1 LVQNSPVPGH
11 PAFKLACGRLPDTG
25 RDLCSQPTLSRLENA
40 PALRDVM
47 RLTYALVDQ
56 WMASYATAPPSVRLD
71 IDDTCDVVHGHQQ
84 LSLFNAHYDVPRM
97 NEGTSPRINDER
109 KLRQPSSK
117 GVEAMTDDEQKIAD
131 AVARAFETL
140 SESLSRELSDAFN
153 QIAQQIGR
161 VQKQQLEIVDLVGS
175 QAEAISAREKIRDGD
190 VERHNEY
197 ARAIEQLSQA
207 QMKIAQ
213 FIDVLAT
220 QYGQLFKALSNRLDA
235 IEKEAFGPN
244 YNQEPSTP
252 PLN

>member
-1 LVQNSPVPGH
+1 
-11 PAFKLACGRLPDTG
+11 
-25 RDLCSQPTLSRLENA
+25 
-40 PALRDVM
+40 
-47 RLTYALVDQ
+47 
-56 WMASYATAPPSVRLD
+56 
-71 IDDTCDVVHGHQQ
+71 
-84 LSLFNAHYDVPRM
+84 
-97 NEGTSPRINDER
+97 
-109 KLRQPSSK
+109 
-117 GVEAMTDDEQKIAD
+117 MTDDEQKIAA

-140 SESLSRELSDAFN
+140 SERLSRELSDAFN
-153 QIAQQIGR
+153 QMAQQIER
-161 VQKQQLEIVDLVGS
+161 VQKQQLEIVDLVGR
-175 QAEAISAREKIRDGD
+175 QAAATSAREEIRERD

-213 FIDVLAT
+213 FIDGLAT

>member
-1 LVQNSPVPGH
+1 
-11 PAFKLACGRLPDTG
+11 
-25 RDLCSQPTLSRLENA
+25 
-40 PALRDVM
+40 
-47 RLTYALVDQ
+47 
-56 WMASYATAPPSVRLD
+56 
-71 IDDTCDVVHGHQQ
+71 
-84 LSLFNAHYDVPRM
+84 
-97 NEGTSPRINDER
+97 
-109 KLRQPSSK
+109 
-117 GVEAMTDDEQKIAD
+117 MTDDEQKIAD

-140 SESLSRELSDAFN
+140 SERLSRELSDAFN
-153 QIAQQIGR
+153 QMAQQIGR
-161 VQKQQLEIVDLVGS
+161 VQKQQLEIVDLVGR

-213 FIDVLAT
+213 FIDALAT

>member
-1 LVQNSPVPGH
+1 
-11 PAFKLACGRLPDTG
+11 
-25 RDLCSQPTLSRLENA
+25 
-40 PALRDVM
+40 
-47 RLTYALVDQ
+47 
-56 WMASYATAPPSVRLD
+56 
-71 IDDTCDVVHGHQQ
+71 
-84 LSLFNAHYDVPRM
+84 
-97 NEGTSPRINDER
+97 
-109 KLRQPSSK
+109 
-117 GVEAMTDDEQKIAD
+117 MTDDEQKIAD

-140 SESLSRELSDAFN
+140 SERLSRELSVAFN
-153 QIAQQIGR
+153 QMAQQIGR

-175 QAEAISAREKIRDGD
+175 QAEAISAREKFRDGD

-220 QYGQLFKALSNRLDA
+220 QYGQLFKALSYRLDV